1 MDFNTLFNIY
11 DCHNTFLDII
21 DNVFDIKEFS
31 EANKQSDE
39 NIIECDCKV
48 VDDEEPKLIE
58 E

>member
-1 MDFNTLFNIY
+1 MSIFDLY
-11 DCHNTFLDII
+11 GSDEII
-21 DNVFDIKEFS
+21 DLLNNAFDLKEFS
-31 EANKQSDE
+31 EVNKKQSDE